1 MTDPAFASPH
11 SVLPTNPPAGAASLI
26 QTKFHPPQSSR
37 SGVPRDN
44 LLSRLER
51 EANVHLVLLRAPAG
65 YGKTTLMRQ
74 WMERIASRNGHAAWL
89 TLDGSD
95 NDPARL
101 MGYLFGA
108 LGNWMALALGDEGTA
123 ATAASA
129 SADWMAVL
137 DRIGPD
143 APPLTLFL
151 DEFEQLNSDPALRI
165 ARLLVERLPRLV
177 RLVISTRD
185 KPAFGVERYRV
196 RGELLEITA
205 RDLRFDSRE
214 TLRFFSGRI
223 GQAPAPWLVEKMQS
237 ITDGWPA
244 ALQLTALAAHNQ
256 QDLERYATDLSGSLA
271 HIADYLAEDVLH
283 AQPPNVRAFLLET
296 CGFPRLC
303 ATVCDA
309 ATGRTDSQHVLLYLE
324 RHGLFTT
331 ALDASHTWFR
341 YHPLFAE
348 FLRGQQAQLLPREQV
363 VATHRGA
370 ARWFARQGQAIEA
383 VDLWLQAGD
392 NEAAVREMTSCAR
405 ELVMQ
410 AQFGI
415 ILRWM
420 ERLDEDAL
428 SGAGP
433 ELPLAAA
440 WACGFGG
447 KPAIA
452 VEWLTRV
459 KQLLT
464 GREPNTAVLDEAN
477 ALESILMALR
487 GDTRRALQSGLA
499 QWEQVGKAQ
508 RFATGALANVISYCL
523 MLEGDFVRARQFSD
537 TARLCNEEIGSMLGL
552 GYALSVSFLLEAIQG
567 NLDRALEQ
575 LREVGKMA
583 ALRLQRPSFETSHV
597 NVASVGLIASVLY
610 EKDRLDEA
618 EELLQ
623 RYLPLVMHQPS
634 VDMLLLS
641 QLVHVRLKLAQG
653 DHDAAFE
660 ALDQAHLHTGD
671 NWEVARAHR
680 LIEWERVRIELLLGR
695 REQALSR
702 ADLLE
707 RTAPGGDTSY
717 SYVEEL
723 YGRGIELIRC
733 AIERDV
739 PRTALVLLEREV
751 EQAQAQGRRWRLLK
765 LLLLRALALDA
776 HGDRQAAQTTL
787 ATAIALGWRLGARRS
802 FAEEGKRL
810 AALLRDLPA
819 SVFAAMPDTDAI
831 ADYCRDL
838 RGDAPSAAVTAMPLN
853 ASLNDRERTI
863 LQLLATGLSN
873 EQIAARVFLSVNTVK
888 WHIRRI
894 LEKLDA
900 RNRSEAVFL
909 ARQHGLIAL

>member
-11 SVLPTNPPAGAASLI
+11 SVLPTNPPAGAAVLN

-37 SGVPRDN
+37 SGVPRES
-44 LLSRLER
+44 LLNRLEQ

-74 WMERIASRNGHAAWL
+74 WMERIASRDGHAAWL
-89 TLDGSD
+89 TLDESD

-108 LGNWMALALGDEGTA
+108 LGNWMAVALGNESA
-123 ATAASA
+123 ATSA

-151 DEFEQLNSDPALRI
+151 DEFEQLSSDPALRI

-185 KPAFGVERYRV
+185 KPSFGVERYRV

-205 RDLRFDSRE
+205 RDLRFDNSE
-214 TLRFFSGRI
+214 TLRFFSGRT
-223 GQAPAPWLVEKMQS
+223 GQAPAAWLVEKIQS

-244 ALQLTALAAHNQ
+244 ALQLTALAAHDQ
-256 QDLERYATDLSGSLA
+256 QDLERYASDLSGSLA
-271 HIADYLAEDVLH
+271 HIADYLAEDVLN

-296 CGFPRLC
+296 CGFPRLS
-303 ATVCDA
+303 ATVCNA
-309 ATGRTDSQHVLLYLE
+309 ATGRTDSQHMLQYLE

-348 FLRGQQAQLLPREQV
+348 FLRGQQAELLPREQI

-370 ARWFARQGQAIEA
+370 ARWFARQRHAIEA

-392 NEAAVREMTSCAR
+392 NDAAVREMASCAR

-415 ILRWM
+415 ILRWI
-420 ERLDEDAL
+420 ERLDDAVL

-447 KPAIA
+447 NPATAI
-452 VEWLTRV
+452 EWLARA
-459 KQLLT
+459 KQLL
-464 GREPNTAVLDEAN
+464 GGDEDDIAVRDEAD

-487 GDTRRALQSGLA
+487 GETRQALQCGLA
-499 QWEQVGKAQ
+499 HWKHVSKAQ

-523 MLEGDFVRARQFSD
+523 MLEGDFIRAREFSN

-552 GYALSVSFLLEAIQG
+552 GYALSVSGLLEAIQG
-567 NLDRALEQ
+567 NLDRSLEQ

-583 ALRLQRPSFETSHV
+583 ALRLRRPSFETSHV
-597 NVASVGLIASVLY
+597 NIASVGLIASVLY
-610 EKDRLDEA
+610 EKDQLDEA

-653 DHDAAFE
+653 DHEAAFE
-660 ALDQAHLHTGD
+660 ALDQAHLCTGD
-671 NWEVARAHR
+671 SWEAARARR
-680 LIEWERVRIELLLGR
+680 LIEWERVRIELLLDR
-695 REQALSR
+695 RDQALAR

-707 RTAPGGDTSY
+707 RTSSGGDNGYT
-717 SYVEEL
+717 YVEEL

-733 AIERDV
+733 AIARDV

-751 EQAQAQGRRWRLLK
+751 EQAASQGRRWRLLK
-765 LLLLRALALDA
+765 LLLLRTLALDA
-776 HGDRQAAQTTL
+776 HGDRLAAQAAL
-787 ATAIALGWRLGARRS
+787 ANALALGWRLGARRS

-810 AALLRDLPA
+810 ATLLRDLPA
-819 SVFAAMPDTDAI
+819 SAFAAMPDADAV
-831 ADYCRDL
+831 AAYWKDL
-838 RGDAPSAAVTAMPLN
+838 RGDASPAATPAMALN
-853 ASLNDRERTI
+853 MPLNDRERAI

-873 EQIAARVFLSVNTVK
+873 EQVAARVFLSVNTVK

-909 ARQHGLIAL
+909 ARQHGLIEL